1 MWYLYKNELKNM
13 TKLKEMSLKKKD
25 KENSIPLKLKLISP
39 THNSLNSRFKFDQ
52 ETQYPT
58 NLILRD
64 EFKKYIY
71 IKFKIFPR
79 QNKNRNRNKDQI
91 W

>member
-1 MWYLYKNELKNM
+1 MWSLYKNELKNM

-39 THNSLNSRFKFDQ
+39 TYNSLNSRFRFDQ
-52 ETQYPT
+52 ETQYLT

-64 EFKKYIY
+64 EFKIYIY
-71 IKFKIFPR
+71 
-79 QNKNRNRNKDQI
+79 QV
-91 W
+91 

>member
-1 MWYLYKNELKNM
+1 M

-39 THNSLNSRFKFDQ
+39 TYNSLNSRFRFDQ
-52 ETQYPT
+52 ETQYLT

-64 EFKKYIY
+64 EFKIYIY
-71 IKFKIFPR
+71 
-79 QNKNRNRNKDQI
+79 QV
-91 W
+91 

>member
-1 MWYLYKNELKNM
+1 M

-39 THNSLNSRFKFDQ
+39 THNSLNSRFRFDQ
-52 ETQYPT
+52 ETQYTT

-64 EFKKYIY
+64 EFKKKKIYIY
-71 IKFKIFPR
+71 IYIYISSLKYSQGK
-79 QNKNRNRNKDQI
+79 KKYK
-91 W
+91 